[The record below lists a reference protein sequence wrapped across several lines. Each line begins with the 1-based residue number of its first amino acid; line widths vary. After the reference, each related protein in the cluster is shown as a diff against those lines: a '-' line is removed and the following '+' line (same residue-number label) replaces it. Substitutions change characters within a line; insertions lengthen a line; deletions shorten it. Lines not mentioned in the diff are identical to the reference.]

1 MRKTIRLTAEDGHT
15 LDAYKAEPEGEQK
28 GAVVVVQEVFG
39 VNGHIRDVCDRFAA
53 HGYAAV
59 APALFDRVRRGVE
72 LDYDE
77 AGIAEGRELAAA
89 VGWDDPVTDIRTAAG
104 ALRPDGRVGVV
115 GYCWGGSWAW
125 MAACRLDVAAAACY
139 YGRHIVDLL
148 DERPRCPVILHFG
161 ADDPTIPAE
170 NVAKIRAAFPDIPIN
185 VYDGAGH
192 GFNCDR
198 RKDFRP
204 DAARAALD
212 HTLALFA
219 EQLR

>member
-1 MRKTIRLTAEDGHT
+1 MGKTIRLTAEDGHT

-72 LDYDE
+72 LDYDQ
-77 AGIAEGRELAAA
+77 AGIAEGRELATAI
-89 VGWDDPVTDIRTAAG
+89 GWDDPVTDIRAAAE
-104 ALRPDGRVGVV
+104 ALRPDGGVGVV

-125 MAACRLDVAAAACY
+125 LAACRLDAGAGACY
-139 YGRHIVDLL
+139 YGRHIVDLM

-161 ADDPTIPAE
+161 ADDPTIPAA
-170 NVAKIRAAFPDIPIN
+170 NVAKIRAAFPDIPIC

-204 DAARAALD
+204 DAARTALD
-212 HTLALFA
+212 RTLALFA